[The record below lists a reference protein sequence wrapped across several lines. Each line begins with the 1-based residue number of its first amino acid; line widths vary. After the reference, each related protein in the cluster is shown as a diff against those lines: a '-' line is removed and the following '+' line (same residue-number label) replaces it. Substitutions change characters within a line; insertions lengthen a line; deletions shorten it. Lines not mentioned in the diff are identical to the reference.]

1 MNKLGLT
8 SNPRVAF
15 KQLVTCNYAL
25 VRVAK
30 RKGLEV
36 IFKFLTS
43 EGPKRGGSYCRL
55 SDRYHATWA
64 FI

>member
-8 SNPRVAF
+8 SNPKVAF
-15 KQLVTCNYAL
+15 KQLVTFNYAL

-43 EGPKRGGSYCRL
+43 EGPK
-55 SDRYHATWA
+55 
-64 FI
+64 